1 MTGLLVE
8 FIRRRAYWYRLWTGT
23 YMLAWWEQIVF
34 NILFGAILAPF
45 AYYTIKS
52 HCKWNSTGRVLVC
65 LYTQGGEKALG
76 QASLKQRLSFAK

>member
-52 HCKWNSTGRVLVC
+52 VQPTLRYVFHL
-65 LYTQGGEKALG
+65 LIEH
-76 QASLKQRLSFAK
+76 